1 MQNARRGLFYR
12 SFFSSAESPCF
23 VCDFVR
29 FRSDPSASAVLYA
42 CDRYCGGL
50 GRVLVLIIHAVC
62 MCSYNKF
69 TPRTSTSADG
79 TELEQKFIACRNA
92 DAKRECRSTELSVGL
107 SRYQPPVHLLRC

>member
-1 MQNARRGLFYR
+1 MSARTPEPRTSGDAGLNMFAVVHQPHLMQNARRGLFYR

-69 TPRTSTSADG
+69 TPRTSTRTG
-79 TELEQKFIACRNA
+79 RN
-92 DAKRECRSTELSVGL
+92 
-107 SRYQPPVHLLRC
+107 